1 MVCVCVC
8 GWSCLKL
15 ITVSFGSY
23 RLDLKV
29 KRLVKY
35 KYKLKYVNVVHLF
48 FVIKITRHPVHV

>member
-1 MVCVCVC
+1 M
-8 GWSCLKL
+8 KL